1 MSAGFLPTKFRYV
14 PRRQVPSVRRSAY
27 ASASEIS
34 GDMIGDDLILGHL
47 AHGRAGRYKATAAEI
62 MAGDVDGLFRRH
74 VNTRI
79 RGHHRDRYWTT
90 QQIDDAV
97 ADPDTTAPIL
107 SSLFLN
113 VISTTEANV
122 AFTTDDPTGTV
133 YWVVVGSVTP
143 PDGDQIKAGTD
154 GDDAEATQTGS
165 IPITTDGEIGL
176 SLTGLVHGNAN
187 YIYFMHEDPHG
198 NQSNILASDVFIT

>member
-1 MSAGFLPTKFRYV
+1 MSAGSLPIKFRYV
-14 PRRQVPSVRRSAY
+14 PQRQVPSGRRSAY
-27 ASASEIS
+27 ASAAEIA
-34 GDMIGDDLILGHL
+34 GDMIGDDMILGHL

-62 MAGDVDGLFRRH
+62 MNEEVDGLFRRH

-90 QQIDDAV
+90 QQIDAV
-97 ADPDTTAPIL
+97 VPDPDTTAPVL
-107 SSLFLN
+107 SALFLN

-133 YWVVVGSVTP
+133 YWVVLGSVTP

-154 GDDAEATQTGS
+154 GDDAAATQAGN
-165 IPITTDGEIGL
+165 IPVIADGEIGL

-187 YIYFMHEDPHG
+187 YIYFMHEDTHG